1 MIIISGDLDRH
12 EVCDVT
18 TVGRVTG
25 RPHRIEIWFA
35 HDNGT
40 MYLLS
45 GGSDRSDWVRN
56 LIANPAVT
64 VDIAGASFSGRG
76 RVVEG
81 GTDEDRLAR
90 DLVFA
95 KYTPNYA
102 GDLTEWRD
110 TALPV
115 AIDLQV

>member
-1 MIIISGDLDRH
+1 MTIPSDFDH
-12 EVCDVT
+12 YEMCDVT
-18 TVGRVTG
+18 TVGRISG

-35 HDNGT
+35 HHNGT
-40 MYLLS
+40 AYLLS
-45 GGSDRSDWVRN
+45 GGGDGSDWVRN

-64 VDIAGASFSGRG
+64 VDVAGVSLVGSGRI
-76 RVVEG
+76 VEA

-95 KYTPNYA
+95 KYTPTYA

-115 AIDLQV
+115 AIDLQG